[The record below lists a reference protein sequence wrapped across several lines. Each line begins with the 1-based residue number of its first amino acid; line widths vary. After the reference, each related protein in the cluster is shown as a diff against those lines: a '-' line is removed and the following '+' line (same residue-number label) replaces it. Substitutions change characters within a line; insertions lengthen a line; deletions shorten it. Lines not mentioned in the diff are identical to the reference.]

1 MGTFGDWRSGN
12 QNQNNKRT
20 LGNLPGSSASRTV
33 QFKYKYVVGYCGKKG
48 SGTAPTFTLTV
59 GGTKRWSRTLN
70 LKTEDYPYDR
80 GCGGDRNKYSPTQTA
95 TFYVPKNTKAQS
107 IVLALT
113 IRSRNLHV
121 VGQGI
126 FVSNCAGGGGSPKCP
141 GDFNGDKR
149 VDAKDLLNL
158 LGRFAAEKS
167 HTYLGPHKGTNY
179 NKLQGKRTMCT
190 GDLQGDGALD
200 VLDLLELLKLFDT
213 TAYKSK
219 TCGKC

>member
-1 MGTFGDWRSGN
+1 MGT
-12 QNQNNKRT
+12 
-20 LGNLPGSSASRTV
+20 
-33 QFKYKYVVGYCGKKG
+33 
-48 SGTAPTFTLTV
+48 
-59 GGTKRWSRTLN
+59 
-70 LKTEDYPYDR
+70 
-80 GCGGDRNKYSPTQTA
+80 
-95 TFYVPKNTKAQS
+95 VPKNTKAQS

-126 FVSNCAGGGGSPKCP
+126 FVSNCAGGGGAKKCP
-141 GDFNGDKR
+141 GDFN
-149 VDAKDLLNL
+149 
-158 LGRFAAEKS
+158 AEKS